1 MSKTGISIKV
11 SNTVLG
17 SEPRV
22 NANSMLVVGGAAA
35 ATPSDVPSGGVAF
48 TLGTPFLFRS
58 ADDLASHGITDAT
71 NHQLYKQVSDF
82 YAPVGG
88 VNNTGTILWVVGVG
102 TPDLTDVAT
111 NLPKWVRETVA
122 NGFQYRPRNL
132 MLAGTINTDTLTPSA
147 FQKIIDELYTEGYA
161 TVGLIG
167 GVISKNLSSL
177 SSLASEN
184 AGMVGVVIVNNDTTK
199 SKNACVGLVGGYMA
213 SLSVGTSIGDASLSQ
228 VGTDFYFID
237 SSYTACAS
245 LPLSQVNTLGENMY
259 IFARTR
265 PPKNGLWFND
275 GATANDDTTALS
287 TLEAA
292 RTIASMVDDLRTFFT
307 PFINSKVPC
316 DSSGN
321 IRADYKAVVLNN
333 AREQII
339 VPYIESG
346 DISDAALDLRAVND
360 DMVGTRTWEVTLS
373 ILPAPTL
380 RWIDGYVFYVKSL

>member
-11 SNTVLG
+11 ANTVMG
-17 SEPRV
+17 TVPQV
-22 NANSMLVVGGAAA
+22 NANSMLVVGGAVA
-35 ATPSDVPSGGVAF
+35 ATSAPAGNVAF

-58 ADDLASHGITDAT
+58 TDDLAAHGITDT
-71 NHQLYKQVSDF
+71 NNHELYRQVSDF

-88 VNNTGTILWVVGVG
+88 VNNTGTILWVVGVAAAE
-102 TPDLTDVAT
+102 LTDVAT
-111 NLPKWVRETVA
+111 NLKQWIRDTVA
-122 NGFQYRPRNL
+122 NGFQYRPRNI
-132 MLAGTINTDTLTPSA
+132 MLAGSIDTSKVKIPD
-147 FQKIIDELYTEGYA
+147 FQKVIDEMYTEGFA

-167 GVISKNLSSL
+167 GVVATNIDALP
-177 SSLASEN
+177 SLATEN
-184 AGMVGVVIVNNDTTK
+184 AGMVGVVIINNDVNQ
-199 SKNACVGLVGGYMA
+199 SKVACVGLVGGYMA
-213 SLSVGTSIGDASLSQ
+213 SLSVGTSIGDVSLTQ
-228 VGTDFYFID
+228 IGTNFYFID
-237 SSYTACAS
+237 TKYTPCSAIS
-245 LPLSQVNTLGENMY
+245 LNQANTLGEKMY

-321 IRADYKAVVLNN
+321 IRADYKTVVLTN

-346 DISDAALDLRAVND
+346 DISDAAIDLRAVND
-360 DMVGTRTWEVTLS
+360 DMIGTRTWEVTLS

>member
-11 SNTVLG
+11 SNTVMG
-17 SEPRV
+17 TVPQV
-22 NANSMLVVGGAAA
+22 NANSMLVVGGAVAA
-35 ATPSDVPSGGVAF
+35 KSAPEGNVAF
-48 TLGTPFLFRS
+48 TLGMPFLFRS
-58 ADDLASHGITDAT
+58 TDDLAAHGITDED
-71 NHQLYKQVSDF
+71 NHELYRQVSDF

-88 VNNTGTILWVVGVG
+88 VNNTGTILWVVGVD
-102 TPDLTDVAT
+102 TSKLTEVAT
-111 NLPKWVRETVA
+111 NLKQWIRDTVA
-122 NGFQYRPRNL
+122 NGFQYRPRNI
-132 MLAGTINTDTLTPSA
+132 MLAGSIDTSKVTIED
-147 FQKIIDELYTEGYA
+147 FQKVIDEMYTEGFA

-167 GVISKNLSSL
+167 GVAASNIDALP
-177 SSLASEN
+177 SLATEN
-184 AGMVGVVIVNNDTTK
+184 AGMVGVVIINNDVK
-199 SKNACVGLVGGYMA
+199 QSKVACVGLVGGYMA
-213 SLSVGTSIGDASLSQ
+213 SLSVGTSIGDVSLTQ
-228 VGTDFYFID
+228 IGTNFYFID
-237 SSYTACAS
+237 TKYTPCSAIS
-245 LPLSQVNTLGENMY
+245 LNQANTLGEKMY

-292 RTIASMVDDLRTFFT
+292 RTIASLVDDLRTFFT

-321 IRADYKAVVLNN
+321 IRADYKAVVLSN

-346 DISDAALDLRAVND
+346 DISDAAIDLRAVND
-360 DMVGTRTWEVTLS
+360 DMIGTRTWEVTLS

>member
-11 SNTVLG
+11 ANTVMG
-17 SEPRV
+17 TVPQV
-22 NANSMLVVGGAAA
+22 NANSMLVVGGAVA
-35 ATPSDVPSGGVAF
+35 ATSVSAGNVAF

-58 ADDLASHGITDAT
+58 TDDLAAHGITDEN
-71 NHQLYKQVSDF
+71 NHELYRQVSDF
-82 YAPVGG
+82 YTPVGG
-88 VNNTGTILWVVGVG
+88 VNNTGTILWVVGVAAAE
-102 TPDLTDVAT
+102 LTNVAT
-111 NLPKWVRETVA
+111 NLKQWIRDTVA
-122 NGFQYRPRNL
+122 NGFQYRPRNI
-132 MLAGTINTDTLTPSA
+132 MLAGSIDTSKVTIEA
-147 FQKIIDELYTEGYA
+147 FQKVIDEMYTEGFA

-167 GVISKNLSSL
+167 GVVATNIDALP
-177 SSLASEN
+177 SLATEN
-184 AGMVGVVIVNNDTTK
+184 AGMVGVVIINNDVIQ
-199 SKNACVGLVGGYMA
+199 SKVACVGLVGGYMA
-213 SLSVGTSIGDASLSQ
+213 SLSVGTSIGDVSLTQ
-228 VGTDFYFID
+228 IGTNFYFID
-237 SSYTACAS
+237 TKYTPCSGIS
-245 LPLSQVNTLGENMY
+245 LNQANTLGEKMY

-321 IRADYKAVVLNN
+321 IRADYKAVVLSN

-339 VPYIESG
+339 IPYIESG
-346 DISDAALDLRAVND
+346 DISDAAIDLRAVND
-360 DMVGTRTWEVTLS
+360 DMIGTRTWEVTLS

>member
-1 MSKTGISIKV
+1 MG
-11 SNTVLG
+11 TV
-17 SEPRV
+17 PQV
-22 NANSMLVVGGAAA
+22 NANSMLVVGGAVAA
-35 ATPSDVPSGGVAF
+35 QSMDVPEGGVAF

-58 ADDLASHGITDAT
+58 TDDLAAHGITDAT

-88 VNNTGTILWVVGVG
+88 VNNTGTILWVVGVA
-102 TPDLTDVAT
+102 TANLSSVAT
-111 NLPKWVRETVA
+111 NLKQWIRDTVL
-122 NGFQYRPRNL
+122 NGFQYRPRNI
-132 MLAGTINTDTLTPSA
+132 MLAGSIDTSKVTVKA
-147 FQKIIDELYTEGYA
+147 FQAVIDEMYTEGFA

-167 GVISKNLSSL
+167 GVIESGISSL
-177 SSLASEN
+177 DSLATEN
-184 AGMVGVVIVNNDTTK
+184 AGMVGVVIVNNDVTQ
-199 SKNACVGLVGGYMA
+199 SKVPCVGLVGGYMA
-213 SLSVGTSIGDASLSQ
+213 SLSVGTSIGDVSLTQ
-228 VGTDFYFID
+228 IGTDFYFVD
-237 SSYTACAS
+237 SAYTPCSAITLNQA
-245 LPLSQVNTLGENMY
+245 NTLGEKMY

-321 IRADYKAVVLNN
+321 IRADYKAVVLTN
-333 AREQII
+333 AREQTII
-339 VPYIESG
+339 PYIESG
-346 DISDAALDLRAVND
+346 DISDAAIDLRAVND